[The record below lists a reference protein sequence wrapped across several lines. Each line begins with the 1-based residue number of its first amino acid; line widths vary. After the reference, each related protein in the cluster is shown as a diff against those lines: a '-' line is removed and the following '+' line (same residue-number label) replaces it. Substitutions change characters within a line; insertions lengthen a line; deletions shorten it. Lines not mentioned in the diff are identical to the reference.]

1 MSNSFA
7 HKQKQSPGG
16 MMNTTGLN
24 KLALM
29 CAASIVALT
38 AAAQAQQAAN
48 NVESVTVTGS
58 RVISDI
64 TLSPTPL
71 TVVTAE
77 QLSATTPTN
86 IPDAL
91 NKLPDFIGGSTPRT
105 QNNGSTNNSGNTLN
119 LRNLGV
125 SRTLVL
131 LDGQRI
137 APSNQNG
144 TVNVDSLPQML
155 MSRVDVVTGGAS
167 AVYGSD
173 AVAGVVNF
181 ILDKNFN
188 GFKYDMNAGLSK
200 YGDAAEEKIG
210 IAWGTDLFGGR
221 GHYEMAARVFQQDAI
236 PMNARPYGYQHNTW
250 VQAGSG
256 TAAAPFVNVPQGR
269 LFNQS
274 QTGTINCGS
283 SCSLTNYTFNA
294 PGQIIPMTHGIPTTT
309 SGLESGG
316 DGGYEDNIG
325 TLQSRQ
331 REGEF
336 FNRFSYDITP
346 DINAYVQ
353 ASWSESGDYSTWA
366 PMVVS
371 SAGSRPNTFFTNNPY
386 LAPVTQTALTAAATA
401 AGNFVK
407 PPVLVAVNGSIGPV
421 VAPGTPFFSDASYV
435 PQIVQGQNAASQG
448 DVYLTKGVD
457 RNLNVTT
464 GLTGKLAKFDWDVFY
479 SHQESRVT
487 VNDPTNT
494 NNARY
499 LAAQDAVVAPTGTQ
513 INGVNV
519 GGTIQCWDETQAA
532 YAALYA
538 GCVPMNLFNPA
549 QGISQAAFNYVKT
562 DTFWSLTQKLD
573 NIGGSISG
581 GLFGLGLP
589 AGEITGALSAEMRWR
604 TYDMKTNALPTDFVN
619 CTGLRL
625 CTQNGGAPPA
635 LYTQNVNAPVSVSDS
650 VWEAALELNVP
661 LLKNVPLAQDLN
673 ADIAGRYT
681 DYSISGVAETWKIGV
696 NDRINDTIRLRGT
709 MSFDIRAPNLNDLFQ
724 PVGISSTGFLDLLTT
739 ANNSTQLVTK
749 GNAGLTP
756 EVAHTST
763 LGIVLTPDFLPGF
776 TTSLD
781 YYQTHMS
788 NAITNI
794 SYQTTSVQQLCIA
807 SAPTYNSPYCALAIR
822 PIAPGQPGYTSTA
835 NYPTQVLSSPLN
847 SAEIQTE
854 GWNFEADYN
863 FDWAD
868 VWSAIPGS
876 VTLRHL
882 VTYQPVLETQNLPGT
897 PFVWTPQP
905 KTRMTSF
912 ISYTVGDWGFDLEN
926 EWLSGA
932 KKATGFVN
940 QVYVAPRIS
949 SYDTLD
955 ATIHRRLDL
964 WGGSSSLYFAVQNV
978 GNTRA
983 PLAPSNA
990 SNPGLFY
997 PTPGSAGTGAYSY
1010 SDVGRYF
1017 TIGLKGNF

>member
-1 MSNSFA
+1 MNSRNVNRF
-7 HKQKQSPGG
+7 
-16 MMNTTGLN
+16 
-24 KLALM
+24 ALM
-29 CAASIVALT
+29 CAASVLALT
-38 AAAQAQQAAN
+38 VGARAQQQAN
-48 NVESVTVTGS
+48 NANVEQVTVTGS

-71 TVVTAE
+71 TVVTTE
-77 QLSATTPTN
+77 QLQANTPTD

-105 QNNGSTNNSGNTLN
+105 QNNGSVNNSGNTLN
-119 LRNLGV
+119 LRALGV

-144 TVNVDSLPQML
+144 SVDVDTLPQML

-181 ILDKNFN
+181 ILDKNFT
-188 GFKYDMNAGLSK
+188 GFKYDFNAGISK

-236 PMNARPYGYQHNTW
+236 PMQARPYGYQHNTW
-250 VQAGSG
+250 VAAGSG
-256 TAAAPFVNVPQGR
+256 TAAAPFTNVPQGR

-274 QTGTINCGS
+274 QTGTINCGAT
-283 SCSLTNYTFNA
+283 CSLTNYTFNA
-294 PGQIIPMTHGIPTTT
+294 PGEIIPMTHGIPTTT

-331 REGEF
+331 RQAEF

-346 DINAYVQ
+346 NMNAYIE
-353 ASWSESGDYSTWA
+353 ASWSETGDYSTWA
-366 PMVVS
+366 PLVVS
-371 SAGSRPNTFFTNNPY
+371 SAASRPNTFFTNNPY

-407 PPVLVAVNGSIGPV
+407 APVPSSPNTVQGLPLVTGPT
-421 VAPGTPFFSDASYV
+421 VAPNTPFFSDASYV
-435 PQIVQGQNAASQG
+435 PQIVNGQNATSVG
-448 DVYLTKGVD
+448 DIYLTKGVD
-457 RNLNVTT
+457 RNLSLST
-464 GLTGKLAKFDWDVFY
+464 GLAGKLAKLDWNVFY

-499 LAAQDAVVAPTGTQ
+499 MAAQDAVIAPAGTTV
-513 INGVNV
+513 NGVSV
-519 GGTIQCWDETQAA
+519 AGTIQCWTNTQAQFA
-532 YAALYA
+532 SLYP
-538 GCVPMNLFNPA
+538 GCVPLNLFNPA
-549 QGISQAAFNYVKT
+549 QGISQAGWNYVKT
-562 DTFWSLTQKLD
+562 DTFWVLTQQLD

-625 CTQNGGAPPA
+625 CTQNGGSPPA
-635 LYTQNVNAPVSVSDS
+635 LYTQNVNAPVSVGDS
-650 VWEAALELNVP
+650 VWETALELNVP
-661 LLKNVPLAQDLN
+661 LLKDFPLAQDLN

-681 DYSISGVAETWKIGV
+681 SYSISGVAQTWKVGI
-696 NDRINDTIRLRGT
+696 NDKINDTIRVRGT
-709 MSFDIRAPNLNDLFQ
+709 MSFDIRAPNLNDLYA
-724 PVGISSTGFLDLLTT
+724 PVGISSTGFNDLLTT
-739 ANNSTQLVTK
+739 ANNSTQLVSR

-756 EVAHTST
+756 EVAHTYT
-763 LGIVLTPDFLPGF
+763 LGIVLTPDFIPGL
-776 TTSLD
+776 TASLD

-788 NAITNI
+788 NAITGI

-847 SAEIQTE
+847 SALVQTE
-854 GWNFEADYN
+854 GWNFEADYG

-876 VTLRHL
+876 MNFRQL
-882 VTYQPVLETQNLPGT
+882 VTYQPVLETQSLPGT
-897 PFVWTPQP
+897 AFVWTAQP

-912 ISYTVGDWGFDLEN
+912 ISYSVGDWGLDVQN
-926 EWLSGA
+926 QWLSGM
-932 KKATGFVN
+932 KKATGFTG
-940 QVYVAPRIS
+940 QLYTAPRVS
-949 SYDTLD
+949 SYNVMDVS
-955 ATIHRRLDL
+955 IHRRFDM
-964 WGGSSSLYFAVQNV
+964 WGGSTSAYLSVQNI

-983 PLAPSNA
+983 PLWPTNA

-997 PTPGSAGTGAYSY
+997 PTAGFY

-1017 TIGLKGNF
+1017 TIGLKGNL

>member
-1 MSNSFA
+1 MNSRRVNRF
-7 HKQKQSPGG
+7 
-16 MMNTTGLN
+16 
-24 KLALM
+24 ALM
-29 CAASIVALT
+29 CAASVVAL
-38 AAAQAQQAAN
+38 AASARAQQQTN
-48 NVESVTVTGS
+48 NGVEQVTVTGS

-64 TLSPTPL
+64 SLSPTPL
-71 TVVTAE
+71 TTVTAE
-77 QLSATTPTN
+77 QLLSTTPTD

-119 LRNLGV
+119 LRALGV

-144 TVNVDSLPQML
+144 TVNVDALPQML

-181 ILDKNFN
+181 ILDKNFT
-188 GFKYDMNAGLSK
+188 GFKYDFNAGISK

-210 IAWGTDLFGGR
+210 FAWGTDLFGGR

-236 PMNARPYGYQHNTW
+236 PMQARPYGYQHNTW

-269 LFNQS
+269 LFNQA
-274 QTGTINCGS
+274 QTGRVFCGNA
-283 SCSLTNYTFNA
+283 CSLSNYTFNA
-294 PGQIIPMTHGIPTTT
+294 PGEIIPMTHGIPTTT
-309 SGLESGG
+309 AGLESGG

-331 REGEF
+331 RQGEF

-346 DINAYVQ
+346 DINAYVEG
-353 ASWSESGDYSTWA
+353 SWSESGDYSTWA
-366 PMVVS
+366 PLVVS

-401 AGNFVK
+401 AGNFV
-407 PPVLVAVNGSIGPV
+407 PAPVRAAVNGSIAPA
-421 VAPGTPFFSDASYV
+421 VAAGTPFFSDASYV
-435 PQIVQGQNAASQG
+435 PQIVNGQNATSSG

-457 RNLNVTT
+457 RNLSVTT
-464 GLTGKLAKFDWDVFY
+464 GATGKLAKFDWNVFY
-479 SHQESRVT
+479 SHQESRVS

-494 NNARY
+494 NNGRY
-499 LAAQDAVVAPTGTQ
+499 LAAQDAVIAPAGTS

-519 GGTIQCWDETQAA
+519 AGTIQCWTETQAQ
-532 YAALYA
+532 YASLYP
-538 GCVPMNLFNPA
+538 GCVPMNLFNPG
-549 QGISQAAFNYVKT
+549 QGISQASWNYVKQ
-562 DTFWSLTQKLD
+562 DTFWVLTQQLD

-589 AGEITGALSAEMRWR
+589 AGEITAALSAEMRWR
-604 TYDMKTNALPTDFVN
+604 TYDMRTNALPTDFVD
-619 CTGLRL
+619 CTGLRM
-625 CTQNGGAPPA
+625 CTTNGGSPPA
-635 LYTQNVNAPVSVSDS
+635 LYTQNVNAPVSVHDN
-650 VWEAALELNVP
+650 VWETALELNVP
-661 LLKNVPLAQDLN
+661 LLKDVPLAQDLS

-681 DYSISGVAETWKIGV
+681 SYSISGVAQSWKIGV
-696 NDRINDTIRLRGT
+696 NDRINDTVRLRGT

-724 PVGISSTGFLDLLTT
+724 PVGISSTGFNDLLTT

-749 GNAGLTP
+749 GNSGLTP
-756 EVAHTST
+756 EVAHTYT
-763 LGIVLTPDFLPGF
+763 LGVVLTPDFIPGL

-781 YYQTHMS
+781 YYQTHLS

-807 SAPTYNSPYCALAIR
+807 SAPAYNSPYCGLAIR
-822 PIAPGQPGYTSTA
+822 PIAVGQPGYSSTA

-847 SAEIQTE
+847 SARVQSE
-854 GWNFEADYN
+854 GWNFEADYS

-876 VTLRHL
+876 VSLRHL
-882 VTYQPVLETQNLPGT
+882 VTYQPVLESQSIPGT
-897 PFVWTPQP
+897 AFTWSAQP
-905 KTRMTSF
+905 KTRMNSF
-912 ISYTVGDWGFDLEN
+912 ISYSVGDWGIDLQN
-926 EWLSGA
+926 QWLSGM
-932 KKATGFVN
+932 KKATGFTGQN
-940 QVYVAPRIS
+940 YSAPRVS
-949 SYDTLD
+949 SYDVMD
-955 ATIHRRLDL
+955 VSINRRFDM
-964 WGGSSSLYFAVQNV
+964 WGGSSSLYFSVQNV

-983 PLAPSNA
+983 PLWPTNA

-997 PTPGSAGTGAYSY
+997 PTAGFY

-1017 TIGLKGNF
+1017 TIGLKGNL